1 MVYHNLE
8 KTYLILE
15 LLKKYKIIKR
25 KKLADEINTNISYVT
40 SSISYL
46 RTKGYIIE
54 SIVGY
59 DGCYEYKGK
68 IKNDNK
74 LNNKL
79 NKIEVKGIKRL
90 YKKGIKLNE
99 IENVINTTRGSIFY
113 HLHKQK
119 ITPNRQKFELYED
132 RKNKIIKMYNEG
144 LSIKEIANNLNIDEK
159 KACCIL
165 YRCVKGNRR
174 KVIKNKN
181 EILEYIKNSNESGK
195 EIAKKFNV
203 SQGTI
208 SNLKKQLGSDL
219 MIK

>member
-15 LLKKYKIIKR
+15 LLKKYKIINR
-25 KKLADEINTNISYVT
+25 DTLAKEVDTNINYVT
-40 SSISYL
+40 GAIIYL
-46 RTKGYIIE
+46 RNKGYIIE

-68 IKNDNK
+68 IKND
-74 LNNKL
+74 NKL

-119 ITPNRQKFELYED
+119 VIPNRRKFELYED

-174 KVIKNKN
+174 KVIDNKE
-181 EILEYIKNSNESGK
+181 EIIEYIKKSNKSGK

-203 SQGTI
+203 SEGTI
-208 SNLKKQLGSDL
+208 SNLKKK
-219 MIK
+219 IKS

>member
-15 LLKKYKIIKR
+15 VLKKYKIINR
-25 KKLADEINTNISYVT
+25 KKLADEINTNINYVT

-68 IKNDNK
+68 RKIKND
-74 LNNKL
+74 NKL

-90 YKKGIKLNE
+90 YEKGIKLNE

-119 ITPNRQKFELYED
+119 IIPNRRKFELYED
-132 RKNKIIKMYNEG
+132 KKNKIIKMYNEG

>member
-1 MVYHNLE
+1 MQFL
-8 KTYLILE
+8 
-15 LLKKYKIIKR
+15 
-25 KKLADEINTNISYVT
+25 D
-40 SSISYL
+40 
-46 RTKGYIIE
+46 
-54 SIVGY
+54 
-59 DGCYEYKGK
+59 EYKGK

-99 IENVINTTRGSIFY
+99 IENVINTTRRSISY

-119 ITPNRQKFELYED
+119 VIPNRRKFELYED

-174 KVIKNKN
+174 KVIDNKE
-181 EILEYIKNSNESGK
+181 EIIEYIKKSNKSGK

-203 SQGTI
+203 SEGTI
-208 SNLKKQLGSDL
+208 SNLKKK
-219 MIK
+219 IKS